1 MHDNIC
7 SRADKELTNTGAMNE
22 VSQPLDPQQVRLL
35 SHDEADGVHE
45 IGLARPIGANHR
57 HKRLEWTNFLVAPI
71 RFEVVHLDGIDVEI
85 MYNTIHYNY
94 NGASMSTNCKKS
106 DQTSIN
112 LS

>member
-7 SRADKELTNTGAMNE
+7 SGADKELTNTGAMNE

-57 HKRLEWTNFLVAPI
+57 HKRLEWTNLLVAPI
-71 RFEVVHLDGIDVEI
+71 RFEVVHLDEIDVERLCTIQFTTII
-85 MYNTIHYNY
+85 MEHQCQPIV
-94 NGASMSTNCKKS
+94 K
-106 DQTSIN
+106 N
-112 LS
+112 LTKPQ